1 MNKMFKRLVVFVLS
15 LCIFAGNI
23 NGVSA
28 QEAVVPNNQH
38 EVTEKVVNDVDQYV
52 TVVDNQYVL
61 ELPDNYD
68 IGSQEL
74 DLLKDKMDVIN
85 AYIANGNLK
94 IDLDTKIASQ
104 TISTF
109 KYGVNSISFS
119 WNSIIFKLDAGM
131 VELLAKAGAAGAL
144 AIVIAT
150 FPPLVAF
157 VAANPVLGL
166 AVGAIVV
173 SVVDSIVGSG
183 IINDGLEIHYNF
195 LLFRVTVVRKQ

>member
-74 DLLKDKMDVIN
+74 DLC
-85 AYIANGNLK
+85 
-94 IDLDTKIASQ
+94 
-104 TISTF
+104 
-109 KYGVNSISFS
+109 
-119 WNSIIFKLDAGM
+119 
-131 VELLAKAGAAGAL
+131 
-144 AIVIAT
+144 
-150 FPPLVAF
+150 
-157 VAANPVLGL
+157 
-166 AVGAIVV
+166 
-173 SVVDSIVGSG
+173 
-183 IINDGLEIHYNF
+183 
-195 LLFRVTVVRKQ
+195 LFM